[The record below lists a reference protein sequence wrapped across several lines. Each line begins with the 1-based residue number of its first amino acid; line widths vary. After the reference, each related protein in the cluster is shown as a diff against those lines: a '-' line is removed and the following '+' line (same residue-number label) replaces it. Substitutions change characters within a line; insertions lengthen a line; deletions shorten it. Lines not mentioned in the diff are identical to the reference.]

1 MTRVCIR
8 PRTGA
13 KANQETAYSDAD
25 LDQPLTLGRDPA
37 NRLAFDEADDASSRP
52 ICSR

>member
-1 MTRVCIR
+1 MTRFIIR
-8 PRTGA
+8 HLTGA

-37 NRLAFDEADDASSRP
+37 NRLGCGSKKP
-52 ICSR
+52 GQP